1 MDGGPTNGS
10 LVERTKV
17 QRWQCCRLQRCNSDG
32 SATRNTVVVAALL
45 LLLLELAVMALLQL

>member
-1 MDGGPTNGS
+1 
-10 LVERTKV
+10 
-17 QRWQCCRLQRCNSDG
+17 LQRCNSDG